1 MKKQT
6 YIQNICSIIF
16 AQSVDT
22 RKYVRYNSGN
32 QEQMFATHVR
42 VFVFIVNDITN
53 FCFRL
58 LQEPYTVAP
67 ARPKTKFPVSLPIK
81 FTQNHFTTGMD
92 SHIVIN
98 QINDQCQRNG
108 QYRRGV

>member
-22 RKYVRYNSGN
+22 RKYVRYNRGN

-42 VFVFIVNDITN
+42 VFVFIVNDINKFLFPALAGAIYGSSCKAKNEN
-53 FCFRL
+53 F
-58 LQEPYTVAP
+58 
-67 ARPKTKFPVSLPIK
+67 
-81 FTQNHFTTGMD
+81 
-92 SHIVIN
+92 
-98 QINDQCQRNG
+98 
-108 QYRRGV
+108 